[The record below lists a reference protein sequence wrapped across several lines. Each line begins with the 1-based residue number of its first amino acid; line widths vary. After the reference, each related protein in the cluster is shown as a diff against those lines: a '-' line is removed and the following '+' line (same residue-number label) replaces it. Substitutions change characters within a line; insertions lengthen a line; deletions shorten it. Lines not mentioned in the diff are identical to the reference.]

1 MKKDLIKIY
10 AKKENISFIQAK
22 KEVEYLLQTI
32 KECVVNEKSVKF
44 GGVGTFQVFNKKAR
58 YISNPVTREKMLIQP
73 APTVKFTF
81 SEKLKEKL

>member
-1 MKKDLIKIY
+1 MKKDLIKSY
-10 AKKENISFIQAK
+10 AKKENISLVQAK
-22 KEVEYLLQTI
+22 KEVEYLLESI
-32 KECVVNEKSVKF
+32 KECVAKEKSVKF

-81 SEKLKEKL
+81 SKKLKEKL